1 MVYILK
7 RKVSSL
13 RLMAIIWIAS
23 TDVARQPEACGKAA
37 GRWGPGE
44 MLKLR
49 L

>member
-23 TDVARQPEACGKAA
+23 TDVARQACGKAA

-49 L
+49 V